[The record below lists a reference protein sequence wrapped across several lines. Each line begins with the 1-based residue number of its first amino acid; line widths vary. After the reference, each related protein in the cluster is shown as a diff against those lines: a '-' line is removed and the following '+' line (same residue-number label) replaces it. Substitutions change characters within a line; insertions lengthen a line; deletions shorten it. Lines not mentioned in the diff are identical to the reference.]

1 MVIQAGSTYRRI
13 SMDVEELPRVFGEVV
28 RELRQDRGIS
38 QENLAAA
45 AGVDRA
51 YMGGIER
58 GLRNPSL
65 TTIARV
71 ARGLGIPLNEVFKAV
86 EKAHR

>member
-1 MVIQAGSTYRRI
+1 MVIQAGSTYGRPL
-13 SMDVEELPRVFGEVV
+13 MDVEDLPRVFGEVV
-28 RELRQDRGIS
+28 RELRQHRGIS
-38 QENLAAA
+38 QENLAVA

-58 GLRNPSL
+58 GIRNPSL

-71 ARGLGIPLNEVFKAV
+71 ATGLGMPLNEVFKAV
-86 EKAHR
+86 EKAQK